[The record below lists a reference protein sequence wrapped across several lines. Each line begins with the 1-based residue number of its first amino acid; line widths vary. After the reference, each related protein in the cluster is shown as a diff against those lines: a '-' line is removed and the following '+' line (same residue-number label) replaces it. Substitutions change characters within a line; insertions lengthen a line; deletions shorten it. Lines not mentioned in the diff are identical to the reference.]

1 MRVLWINHRDP
12 RHPQAGGA
20 EVRLY
25 EIARR
30 LVKMGHEVTV
40 ISEKVDGLPIEDDIE
55 GVRVRRVGGRATI
68 HILAPLYVKKHGHQY
83 DVIIDDV
90 AHAVPWYSPLVT
102 KTPVVAQIHHIHQ
115 DVLHVE
121 LPKPLALIVGKAE
134 ETIRIYKRF
143 IAVSPSTKRELV
155 ERFGIS
161 PGAIAVVP
169 NGVDHEKY
177 KPGPKDP
184 IPTVLWVG
192 RLKRYKNPHHV
203 LLAFRTVKRKVPDAR
218 LVFIGAGEEEPRVR
232 WLAKR
237 LGLTDVYF
245 LGKVSEE
252 EKVKW
257 MQRAWVLVS
266 TSAKEGWGLTVT
278 EAAACKTPAVAYDV
292 PGLRDAVKHMETG
305 ILVEPGNVNKL
316 AETVSLLLVNGKLR
330 EMLADNAY
338 NYAQSFDWK
347 HTAEDF
353 LRILT
358 ILIE

>member
-12 RHPQAGGA
+12 KHPQAGGA
-20 EVRLY
+20 EVRMY

-40 ISEKVDGLPIEDDIE
+40 ISEKVDGLPIEDNIE
-55 GVRVRRVGGRATI
+55 GVRVRRMGGRATI

-90 AHAVPWYSPLVT
+90 AHAVPWYSQLAT

-115 DVLHVE
+115 EILHME

-134 ETIRIYKRF
+134 KTVKIYKQF

-161 PGAIAVVP
+161 PSRVAVVP

-177 KPGPKDP
+177 KPGPKEP

-192 RLKRYKNPHHV
+192 RLKRYKNPHHA
-203 LLAFRTVKRKVPDAR
+203 LLAFRAVKREVPDAR
-218 LVFIGAGEEEPRVR
+218 LVIIGAGEEEPEMRR
-232 WLAKR
+232 LAKR
-237 LGLTDVYF
+237 LGLTDVHF
-245 LGKVSEE
+245 LGKVPEE

-257 MQRAWVLVS
+257 MQKAWVLIS

-292 PGLRDAVKHMETG
+292 PGFRDAVKHMKTG
-305 ILVEPGNVNKL
+305 ILVELGRVDKL
-316 AETVSLLLVNGKLR
+316 AEAVSLLLTNDKLR
-330 EMLADNAY
+330 ETLAENAY
-338 NYAQSFDWK
+338 KYAQSFDWR
-347 HTAEDF
+347 HTASRF
-353 LRILT
+353 LRVLAS
-358 ILIE
+358 LIE